1 MKTKIFSMMAL
12 AALLLGT
19 SCSNDEL
26 NEPTKGQPTVA
37 TFSVQLPT
45 GISVRKVAA
54 NGPRKVFADGTQATK
69 LKYLVYETGTKTP
82 IIKDSTT
89 MSGNAATVTLQLTT
103 GNKYDIVFWAAN
115 SKAPYTLADDG
126 SVSVSYEGIKANDE
140 SLDAFYNHIQYT
152 PGTDESGTVKL
163 NRPFAQ
169 LNVGTNDSTQAAV
182 SGFKFADATSTSLVV
197 KGIANKLDLFTGE
210 VSGDAE
216 AKIAFASNSLPGVKE
231 KFPKEGYKYMSM
243 VYLLVGKDTKSAVDV
258 DWTATDGTNTISR
271 TFTNVPV
278 QGNYRTNIYGALLT
292 TSSDMNVEI
301 NPAFAGDDS
310 EYPYVEAKLVK
321 SSDELSKALE
331 TEGAVVKLAPNTTYA
346 MPASVANNTKIYG
359 DRGAV
364 LNMTGAVAY
373 HDKNVTFEDVTL
385 QMPGADYVG
394 IQHANSVK
402 FINSVIKGK
411 IFSYANDAEFTG
423 CTFEQDAVDYNIWT
437 YGSKNIAFTNCTF
450 NCKGKA
456 VLIYSE
462 QKGLHQVAT
471 FNNCK
476 FNASQGA
483 SEKAA
488 IEFDS
493 SLLTEG
499 GYYDA
504 YINNCTHTG
513 FSWNS
518 TIYHEKKGSRA
529 NIWVDGTQVSKMK

>member
-1 MKTKIFSMMAL
+1 MMAL
-12 AALLLGT
+12 SALLLGT

-26 NEPTKGQPTVA
+26 NEPTKGQPTTA

-45 GISVRKVAA
+45 GINARKVAA
-54 NGPRKVFADGTQATK
+54 NGLRKVYADGTKATK
-69 LKYLVYETGTKTP
+69 LKYMVYEKGNTTTP

-89 MSGNAATVTLQLTT
+89 INISATVPLQLTT
-103 GNKYDIVFWAAN
+103 GKEYKIVFWAAN
-115 SKAPYTLADDG
+115 SSAPYTLSDNG
-126 SVSVSYEGIKANDE
+126 SVTVNYKGMKANDE
-140 SLDAFYNHIQYT
+140 SLDAFYNCIDYT
-152 PGTDESGTVKL
+152 AGTDGSNTVKL

-169 LNVGTNDSTQAAV
+169 LNVGTNDSTAAV
-182 SGFKFADATSTSLVV
+182 TTGFKLNDAKTTVVV
-197 KGIANKLDLFTGE
+197 KGIADQINLITGA
-210 VSGDAE
+210 VTGDAD
-216 AKIAFASNSLPGVKE
+216 AKITFASNAIPVKE
-231 KFPKEGYKYMSM
+231 KFPKEGYKYLSM
-243 VYLLVGKDTKSAVDV
+243 DYLLVGKNAKSAVDV
-258 DWTATDGTNTISR
+258 EWTATDGTNTINR

-321 SSDELSKALE
+321 SSDELLKALE

-364 LNMTGAVAY
+364 LNMTAPVAY

-394 IQHANSVK
+394 IKHANNVK

-411 IFSYANDAEFTG
+411 IFSYANYAEFTG
-423 CTFEQDAVDYNIWT
+423 CTFEQDTVDYNIWT
-437 YGSKNIAFTNCTF
+437 YGSKNITFTNCTF

-456 VLIYSE
+456 VLLYCE
-462 QKGLHQVAT
+462 DKNLHQTAT
-471 FNNCK
+471 FTGCK
-476 FNASQGA
+476 FVASQGA
-483 SEKAA
+483 TLKAA

-493 SLLTEG
+493 SLLTD

-518 TIYHEKKGSRA
+518 TIYHEKKGDRA